1 MRKQPE
7 ARTNSVILNSIP
19 IDRKVKRYWVSKFK
33 RIAANCG
40 VDEAVGK
47 MKNLSVQIRAY
58 LADSNRHSNR
68 DRYLSSTGFRN
79 NGMLRKLFEQADCQ
93 PHFVL
98 SFVKLFSAE
107 QESTQSDSE
116 AAEATHR
123 RMTSVKAN
131 EALPR
136 YLTAWLECVFSRHGR
151 TYGEARRDSGH
162 PFHRYAAIHSYDE
175 WHAYWTKWYS
185 VLRRGWTSPV
195 IRDDKP
201 VFPEV
206 YKDYVADRQSSRSYD
221 RDFAELTAMHYLG
234 GSFAPLSEE
243 QLEFVDRQLS
253 DEVRLELLTNPG
265 SFSSTH
271 TPSLGIESSLLGF
284 AVGQVQHIHKKG
296 GGTELR
302 DIAVPNRFIQQ
313 ALVPAAARLYK
324 LVRCL
329 PQDATFDQSR
339 FDTKIQNRVNN
350 RTLYQGSVDLS
361 KATDNLP
368 LAWGRKVVTVL
379 IERFWESAW
388 IVPKP
393 TSEDGLIA
401 KAFASK
407 PELPAEEREV
417 WDSLDLFW
425 TIARAKWE
433 DGSWYQEWKVG
444 QPLGSLPSFA
454 MLAITHNLLVE
465 SLALSQGLGHSP
477 YVILGDDIVILNR
490 KLRSRY
496 IRELT
501 SRSIPLSLHKSF
513 SGRLSEFAGK
523 IYVSGCVPFYISD
536 HNPLTWNS
544 LLDWQRTTGIRI
556 PWENLPK
563 TLRSK
568 IKEMARESLRS
579 RTGDRNPST
588 KEVVKLAYSAYA
600 LVQTCEVHGRGS
612 HLYPVNW
619 DSAGASERIIAYGEY
634 RITDSPIPEAVKHSG
649 LTLLGE
655 RHPVT
660 LLSDRFADK
669 NGWFLRFRPVELPS
683 WYRSKVR
690 PVATD
695 AALSAAMQAIDRKS
709 VV

>member
-1 MRKQPE
+1 
-7 ARTNSVILNSIP
+7 
-19 IDRKVKRYWVSKFK
+19 
-33 RIAANCG
+33 
-40 VDEAVGK
+40 
-47 MKNLSVQIRAY
+47 
-58 LADSNRHSNR
+58 
-68 DRYLSSTGFRN
+68 
-79 NGMLRKLFEQADCQ
+79 
-93 PHFVL
+93 
-98 SFVKLFSAE
+98 
-107 QESTQSDSE
+107 
-116 AAEATHR
+116 
-123 RMTSVKAN
+123 
-131 EALPR
+131 
-136 YLTAWLECVFSRHGR
+136 
-151 TYGEARRDSGH
+151 
-162 PFHRYAAIHSYDE
+162 
-175 WHAYWTKWYS
+175 
-185 VLRRGWTSPV
+185 
-195 IRDDKP
+195 
-201 VFPEV
+201 
-206 YKDYVADRQSSRSYD
+206 
-221 RDFAELTAMHYLG
+221 
-234 GSFAPLSEE
+234 
-243 QLEFVDRQLS
+243 
-253 DEVRLELLTNPG
+253 
-265 SFSSTH
+265 
-271 TPSLGIESSLLGF
+271 
-284 AVGQVQHIHKKG
+284 VGQVQHIHKKG

-350 RTLYQGSVDLS
+350 PSLYQGSVDLS

-401 KAFASK
+401 KAFNSK

-556 PWENLPK
+556 PWESLPK

-568 IKEMARESLRS
+568 IKEMARESLRP

-695 AALSAAMQAIDRKS
+695 AALSAAMQAILSVEEGYVS